1 MWTRNCSR
9 CWGFISASCL
19 EPVASEAMAWISV
32 NVVAQSFALVSLEA
46 DHKLPARLSTRRAY
60 PNGNCSMRQGEPV
73 ITCLPAEQLALAT
86 YQYRSVTRD
95 SMTGNLPA
103 GDDSMRF

>member
-1 MWTRNCSR
+1 
-9 CWGFISASCL
+9 
-19 EPVASEAMAWISV
+19 
-32 NVVAQSFALVSLEA
+32 
-46 DHKLPARLSTRRAY
+46 
-60 PNGNCSMRQGEPV
+60 MRQGEPV